1 MDKLKMLD
9 LQKKATI
16 IRKHIIDEVFSANSG
31 HPGGSLSCADILT
44 TLYFDEMRVDPKNPK
59 DPNRDR
65 FVLSKGHCAPA
76 LYATL
81 ALKGFFPE
89 ADLNTFRKVDSY
101 LEGHPNMDYVP
112 GVDMSTGSLGQG
124 IATAVGMALA
134 AKIDKKDYR
143 VYSIL
148 GDGEIEE
155 GLVWE
160 AAMAAAHYKLN
171 NLVAFVDYNG
181 LQIDGNITDVMNP
194 EPIADKFVAFGW
206 NVIAINGHDY
216 AAIKDALEAAKK
228 SDKPTCVVASDIK
241 GKGVSFMEGDY
252 GWHVKAP
259 NQDQRDQAI
268 SELYAKLAEIE
279 AEIAKEA

>member
-1 MDKLKMLD
+1 MDKLKTLD

-101 LEGHPNMDYVP
+101 LEGHPSMNYVP

-252 GWHVKAP
+252 GWHGKAP
-259 NQDQRDQAI
+259 NQEQRDQAI
-268 SELYAKLAEIE
+268 SELDAKLAEIE

>member
-1 MDKLKMLD
+1 
-9 LQKKATI
+9 
-16 IRKHIIDEVFSANSG
+16 
-31 HPGGSLSCADILT
+31 
-44 TLYFDEMRVDPKNPK
+44 
-59 DPNRDR
+59 
-65 FVLSKGHCAPA
+65 
-76 LYATL
+76 
-81 ALKGFFPE
+81 
-89 ADLNTFRKVDSY
+89 
-101 LEGHPNMDYVP
+101 
-112 GVDMSTGSLGQG
+112 
-124 IATAVGMALA
+124 MALA

-252 GWHVKAP
+252 GWHGKAP
-259 NQDQRDQAI
+259 NQEQRDQAI
-268 SELYAKLAEIE
+268 SELDAKLAEIE